1 MEQKEQLLEE
11 KEKELDCERKW
22 HEDYAK
28 KLDTIAHKLLQQDGT
43 RPGSVAWTKAK
54 QSSVAWNK
62 ARESPVAWNK
72 ARESPVAWNK
82 AKQSQVAWKKAK
94 QSQVAW
100 KKAKKKR
107 LGRMLLPERKEPRRK
122 RSSSSMNRLTLRRL
136 R

>member
-22 HEDYAK
+22 HEDYAE

-54 QSSVAWNK
+54 QSQVAWNK
-62 ARESPVAWNK
+62 ARESPVAWT
-72 ARESPVAWNK
+72 K
-82 AKQSQVAWKKAK
+82 AKQTQVAWKKAK
-94 QSQVAW
+94 KSQVAW

-107 LGRMLLPERKEPRRK
+107 LGRMLLPEEK
-122 RSSSSMNRLTLRRL
+122 L
-136 R
+136 

>member
-43 RPGSVAWTKAK
+43 RPGRLAWTMAK

-62 ARESPVAWNK
+62 ARESPVAW
-72 ARESPVAWNK
+72 
-82 AKQSQVAWKKAK
+82 KKAK
-94 QSQVAW
+94 T
-100 KKAKKKR
+100 KR
-107 LGRMLLPERKEPRRK
+107 LGRMLLPEGKK
-122 RSSSSMNRLTLRRL
+122 YFTSSDPHHDRNANSLLTALLSEAFVTRLLRN
-136 R
+136 

>member
-72 ARESPVAWNK
+72 A
-82 AKQSQVAWKKAK
+82 KQSQVAWKKAK

>member
-54 QSSVAWNK
+54 QS
-62 ARESPVAWNK
+62 
-72 ARESPVAWNK
+72 
-82 AKQSQVAWKKAK
+82 QVAWKKAK
-94 QSQVAW
+94 KSQVAW

-107 LGRMLLPERKEPRRK
+107 LGRMLLPEEKTHEKEAAVA
-122 RSSSSMNRLTLRRL
+122 
-136 R
+136 